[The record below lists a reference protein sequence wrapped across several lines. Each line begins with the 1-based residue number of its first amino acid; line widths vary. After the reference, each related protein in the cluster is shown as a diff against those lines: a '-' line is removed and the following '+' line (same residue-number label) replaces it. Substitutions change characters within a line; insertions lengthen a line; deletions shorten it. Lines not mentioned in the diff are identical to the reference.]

1 MEPYKPSSTRILG
14 RLVIMYFITD
24 LLSTAYIALL
34 FCLHLLKNPS
44 DGYLFGYVLIMF
56 VGYIP
61 YALVIFLPLSVSIIY
76 FITKK
81 GGKINNSQLIWP
93 GIVNCLITL
102 SIALLFYKSQR
113 GTFLP
118 DGASSL
124 LNLYFPLCL
133 WTLAYMFLFRLFF
146 PEFFFGV
153 REKFSNP
160 VS

>member
-24 LLSTAYIALL
+24 LISTAYIALVIWIQVM
-34 FCLHLLKNPS
+34 KNPS
-44 DGYLFGYVLIMF
+44 DAYLFGYALIMF
-56 VGYIP
+56 VCYIP
-61 YALVIFLPLSVSIIY
+61 YAQLIFLPLSVSIIY

-102 SIALLFYKSQR
+102 SIAMLFFKNQSN
-113 GTFLP
+113 TFLP
-118 DGASSL
+118 DGAFSL

-133 WTLAYMFLFRLFF
+133 WTLAYMFLFRWFF
-146 PEFFFGV
+146 PEFFFGA

-160 VS
+160 VL